1 MNGIQEVSG
10 SIPLISTNHHKRMQK
25 TVETTRF
32 QRFFCLL
39 EKSFLGR
46 FCPLEFYS
54 KIQGLRGQKNEENQN
69 ESGRHDGRNLQGLSH
84 FPENQRRGR
93 KDFADLFFPPARR
106 IKAYGHSEGYCR
118 PEQAGLGKH
127 DSKHEGGRPF
137 LEHHKQLHPDE
148 AGKPPAAGAATPIDE
163 KKGQEAPK
171 TPASTT
177 PKPADGK
184 KEPEAPKAP
193 VDPLAKPTNE
203 KKGQEAP
210 KTPAGTTPKPTDGK
224 KEPEAPKTPVD
235 PFAKPTNEK
244 KEPEAPKT
252 PADTPAKP
260 ADGKKEPEAPKA
272 PADPLAKPTNEK
284 KGQEAPKAP
293 ADTSAKPADE
303 KKGQEA
309 PKAPAD
315 TPAKPADGKKSPV
328 SDPSKPKDEKEQE
341 PRSPNL
347 RFVALS
353 KIKPLPGTYV
363 KDEPRKDYSGL
374 IADIKKNG
382 LQKPVI
388 LRKSEKEDEFQL
400 VDGFHR
406 CKALEQ
412 AGMLEVRADVY
423 EISLAQASEYRKGH
437 RDKPLMPVPGKL
449 VPYPPEEPAKADKA
463 PEAPAVGDEELPEN
477 LKIPLTREGQP
488 ETVTTM
494 KVANIRPFEGH
505 PFAVRDNKDMWDLV
519 DSIKKFGVLEPV
531 MVIPHKD
538 GGYEMVSGHRRMRAC
553 QLAGIEDIPVIV
565 RNLDRDEAIISMVD
579 SNLKREE
586 ISPMEKARAYQ
597 MKTDAMKR
605 KMGRRTK
612 EEIAQDEAL
621 GIKRINA
628 DEELAQQMGESPATI
643 QRYKTLNKLVPE
655 LQDMVDKGKIPVNT
669 GADIAQMKPKEQ
681 KVLAD
686 AIQKEAKV
694 PSGTKAKEL
703 KKESQAGSLT
713 TEKIVQ
719 AVAPTKRE
727 ETPPLKV
734 TMLEEDLRPFFPD
747 KRTTIP
753 DVKQGI
759 LEGLKLR
766 QTVMERQKAKAA
778 AGKTVKKA
786 ETPVR

>member
-1 MNGIQEVSG
+1 MADPKKN
-10 SIPLISTNHHKRMQK
+10 PLIGAFRAP
-25 TVETTRF
+25 VP
-32 QRFFCLL
+32 
-39 EKSFLGR
+39 G
-46 FCPLEFYS
+46 
-54 KIQGLRGQKNEENQN
+54 
-69 ESGRHDGRNLQGLSH
+69 
-84 FPENQRRGR
+84 
-93 KDFADLFFPPARR
+93 APPDTPA
-106 IKAYGHSEGYCR
+106 
-118 PEQAGLGKH
+118 P
-127 DSKHEGGRPF
+127 P
-137 LEHHKQLHPDE
+137 E
-148 AGKPPAAGAATPIDE
+148 AGKPPAAGAAKPIDE

-171 TPASTT
+171 APAGTT

-193 VDPLAKPTNE
+193 
-203 KKGQEAP
+203 
-210 KTPAGTTPKPTDGK
+210 
-224 KEPEAPKTPVD
+224 
-235 PFAKPTNEK
+235 
-244 KEPEAPKT
+244 
-252 PADTPAKP
+252 ADTSAKP

-272 PADPLAKPTNEK
+272 PADPLTKPTNEKKGPEAPKAPADTPAKPTNEK
-284 KGQEAPKAP
+284 KGQEEPKAP
-293 ADTSAKPADE
+293 TDAS
-303 KKGQEA
+303 
-309 PKAPAD
+309 
-315 TPAKPADGKKSPV
+315 AKPADGKKSPV

-341 PRSPNL
+341 PRSPDL

-423 EISLAQASEYRKGH
+423 EMSLAQASEYRKGH

-477 LKIPLTREGQP
+477 LKIPLTKEGQP

-553 QLAGIEDIPVIV
+553 QLAGIENIPVIV

-621 GIKRINA
+621 GIKRMNA

-655 LQDMVDKGKIPVNT
+655 LQDLVDEGKIPVNT

-727 ETPPLKV
+727 EMPPLKV

-786 ETPVR
+786 ETPTR

>member
-1 MNGIQEVSG
+1 MADPKKN
-10 SIPLISTNHHKRMQK
+10 PLIGAFRAP
-25 TVETTRF
+25 VP
-32 QRFFCLL
+32 
-39 EKSFLGR
+39 G
-46 FCPLEFYS
+46 
-54 KIQGLRGQKNEENQN
+54 
-69 ESGRHDGRNLQGLSH
+69 
-84 FPENQRRGR
+84 
-93 KDFADLFFPPARR
+93 APPDTPA
-106 IKAYGHSEGYCR
+106 
-118 PEQAGLGKH
+118 P
-127 DSKHEGGRPF
+127 P
-137 LEHHKQLHPDE
+137 E
-148 AGKPPAAGAATPIDE
+148 AGKPPAAGAAKPIDE

-171 TPASTT
+171 APVSTT

-193 VDPLAKPTNE
+193 ADTAAKPADG
-203 KKGQEAP
+203 KKEPEAP
-210 KTPAGTTPKPTDGK
+210 KAPAGTTPKPTDGK
-224 KEPEAPKTPVD
+224 KGPEAPK
-235 PFAKPTNEK
+235 A
-244 KEPEAPKT
+244 
-252 PADTPAKP
+252 PADTSAKP

-272 PADPLAKPTNEK
+272 PADPLTKPTNEK
-284 KGQEAPKAP
+284 KGPEAPKAP
-293 ADTSAKPADE
+293 ADTSAKPADG

-315 TPAKPADGKKSPV
+315 TPAKPTNEKKGQEEPKAPTDTSAKPADGKKSPV

-477 LKIPLTREGQP
+477 LKIPLTKEGQP

-553 QLAGIEDIPVIV
+553 QLAGIENIPVIV

-621 GIKRINA
+621 GIKRMNA

-655 LQDMVDKGKIPVNT
+655 LQDLVDEGKIPVNT

-727 ETPPLKV
+727 EMPPLKV

-786 ETPVR
+786 ETPTR

>member
-1 MNGIQEVSG
+1 MADPKKN
-10 SIPLISTNHHKRMQK
+10 PLIGAFRAP
-25 TVETTRF
+25 VP
-32 QRFFCLL
+32 
-39 EKSFLGR
+39 G
-46 FCPLEFYS
+46 
-54 KIQGLRGQKNEENQN
+54 
-69 ESGRHDGRNLQGLSH
+69 
-84 FPENQRRGR
+84 
-93 KDFADLFFPPARR
+93 APPGTPA
-106 IKAYGHSEGYCR
+106 
-118 PEQAGLGKH
+118 P
-127 DSKHEGGRPF
+127 P
-137 LEHHKQLHPDE
+137 E
-148 AGKPPAAGAATPIDE
+148 AGKPPAAGAAKPIDE

-171 TPASTT
+171 A
-177 PKPADGK
+177 
-184 KEPEAPKAP
+184 
-193 VDPLAKPTNE
+193 
-203 KKGQEAP
+203 
-210 KTPAGTTPKPTDGK
+210 PAGTTPKPTDGK
-224 KEPEAPKTPVD
+224 KGPEAPK
-235 PFAKPTNEK
+235 A
-244 KEPEAPKT
+244 
-252 PADTPAKP
+252 PADTSAKP

-272 PADPLAKPTNEK
+272 PAD
-284 KGQEAPKAP
+284 
-293 ADTSAKPADE
+293 TSAKPADG

-315 TPAKPADGKKSPV
+315 TPAKPTNEKKGQEEPKAPTDASAKPADGKKSPV

-341 PRSPNL
+341 PRSPDL

-423 EISLAQASEYRKGH
+423 EMSLAQASEYRKGH

-477 LKIPLTREGQP
+477 LKIPLTKEGQP

-553 QLAGIEDIPVIV
+553 QLAGIENIPVIV

-621 GIKRINA
+621 GIKRMNA
-628 DEELAQQMGESPATI
+628 DEELAQQVGESPATI

-655 LQDMVDKGKIPVNT
+655 LQDLVDKGKIPVNT

-686 AIQKEAKV
+686 AIQKEDKV

-713 TEKIVQ
+713 TEKIEQ

-766 QTVMERQKAKAA
+766 QTVMERQKAKTAA
-778 AGKTVKKA
+778 AKKA
-786 ETPVR
+786 DTPVR

>member
-1 MNGIQEVSG
+1 MADPKKN
-10 SIPLISTNHHKRMQK
+10 PLIGAFRAP
-25 TVETTRF
+25 VP
-32 QRFFCLL
+32 
-39 EKSFLGR
+39 G
-46 FCPLEFYS
+46 
-54 KIQGLRGQKNEENQN
+54 
-69 ESGRHDGRNLQGLSH
+69 
-84 FPENQRRGR
+84 
-93 KDFADLFFPPARR
+93 APPDIPA
-106 IKAYGHSEGYCR
+106 
-118 PEQAGLGKH
+118 P
-127 DSKHEGGRPF
+127 P
-137 LEHHKQLHPDE
+137 E
-148 AGKPPAAGAATPIDE
+148 AGKPPAAGAAKPID
-163 KKGQEAPK
+163 
-171 TPASTT
+171 
-177 PKPADGK
+177 
-184 KEPEAPKAP
+184 
-193 VDPLAKPTNE
+193 E

-235 PFAKPTNEK
+235 PFAKP
-244 KEPEAPKT
+244 A
-252 PADTPAKP
+252 
-260 ADGKKEPEAPKA
+260 
-272 PADPLAKPTNEK
+272 NEK

-293 ADTSAKPADE
+293 ADTSAKPADGKKEPEALKAPADPLTKPANE

-309 PKAPAD
+309 PKAPAE
-315 TPAKPADGKKSPV
+315 TPAKPTNEKKGQEEPKAPTDTSAKPAEGKKSPV
-328 SDPSKPKDEKEQE
+328 SDPGKPKDGKKQEASKAPADTSAKPKEQE
-341 PRSPNL
+341 PQSPDL

-363 KDEPRKDYSGL
+363 KDEPRKDYNGL

-382 LQKPVI
+382 LQKPAI

-406 CKALEQ
+406 CRALEQ

-423 EISLAQASEYRKGH
+423 EMSLAQASEYRKGH

-449 VPYPPEEPAKADKA
+449 VPYPPEEPAKADKT
-463 PEAPAVGDEELPEN
+463 PEPPAGKEPEDEELPKD
-477 LKIPLTREGQP
+477 LKIPLTKEGQP

-553 QLAGIEDIPVIV
+553 QLAGIENIPVIV

-621 GIKRINA
+621 GIKRMNA

-655 LQDMVDKGKIPVNT
+655 LQNMVDEGKIPVNT

-686 AIQKEAKV
+686 AIQKESKV

-727 ETPPLKV
+727 EMPPLKV

-778 AGKTVKKA
+778 AGKSVKKA
-786 ETPVR
+786 EAPVR

>member
-1 MNGIQEVSG
+1 MADPKKN
-10 SIPLISTNHHKRMQK
+10 PLIGAFRAP
-25 TVETTRF
+25 VP
-32 QRFFCLL
+32 
-39 EKSFLGR
+39 G
-46 FCPLEFYS
+46 
-54 KIQGLRGQKNEENQN
+54 
-69 ESGRHDGRNLQGLSH
+69 
-84 FPENQRRGR
+84 
-93 KDFADLFFPPARR
+93 APPDTPA
-106 IKAYGHSEGYCR
+106 
-118 PEQAGLGKH
+118 P
-127 DSKHEGGRPF
+127 P
-137 LEHHKQLHPDE
+137 E
-148 AGKPPAAGAATPIDE
+148 AGKPPAAGAAKPIDE

-171 TPASTT
+171 APAGTT

-193 VDPLAKPTNE
+193 
-203 KKGQEAP
+203 
-210 KTPAGTTPKPTDGK
+210 
-224 KEPEAPKTPVD
+224 
-235 PFAKPTNEK
+235 
-244 KEPEAPKT
+244 
-252 PADTPAKP
+252 ADTSAKP

-272 PADPLAKPTNEK
+272 PADPLTKPTNEK
-284 KGQEAPKAP
+284 KGPEAPKAP
-293 ADTSAKPADE
+293 ADTSAKPADG

-315 TPAKPADGKKSPV
+315 TPAKPTNEKKGQEEPKAPTDTSAKPADGKKSPV

-341 PRSPNL
+341 PRSPDL

-423 EISLAQASEYRKGH
+423 EMSLAQASEYRKGH

-477 LKIPLTREGQP
+477 LKIPLTKEGQP

-553 QLAGIEDIPVIV
+553 QLAGIENIPVIV

-621 GIKRINA
+621 GIKRMNA

-655 LQDMVDKGKIPVNT
+655 LQDLVDEGKIPVNT

-727 ETPPLKV
+727 EMPPLKV

-786 ETPVR
+786 ETPTR

>member
-1 MNGIQEVSG
+1 MADPKKN
-10 SIPLISTNHHKRMQK
+10 PLIGAFRAP
-25 TVETTRF
+25 VP
-32 QRFFCLL
+32 
-39 EKSFLGR
+39 G
-46 FCPLEFYS
+46 
-54 KIQGLRGQKNEENQN
+54 
-69 ESGRHDGRNLQGLSH
+69 
-84 FPENQRRGR
+84 
-93 KDFADLFFPPARR
+93 APPDTPA
-106 IKAYGHSEGYCR
+106 
-118 PEQAGLGKH
+118 P
-127 DSKHEGGRPF
+127 P
-137 LEHHKQLHPDE
+137 E
-148 AGKPPAAGAATPIDE
+148 AGKPPAAGAAKPIDE

-171 TPASTT
+171 APAGTT

-193 VDPLAKPTNE
+193 ADTSAKPADG
-203 KKGQEAP
+203 KKEPEAP
-210 KTPAGTTPKPTDGK
+210 KAPAGTTPKPTDGK
-224 KEPEAPKTPVD
+224 KGPEAPK
-235 PFAKPTNEK
+235 AS
-244 KEPEAPKT
+244 
-252 PADTPAKP
+252 ADTSAKP

-272 PADPLAKPTNEK
+272 PADPLTKPTNEK
-284 KGQEAPKAP
+284 KGQEEPKAP
-293 ADTSAKPADE
+293 TDTS
-303 KKGQEA
+303 
-309 PKAPAD
+309 
-315 TPAKPADGKKSPV
+315 AKPADGKKSPV

-341 PRSPNL
+341 PRSPDL

-423 EISLAQASEYRKGH
+423 EMSLAQASEYRKGH

-477 LKIPLTREGQP
+477 LKIPLTKEGQP

-553 QLAGIEDIPVIV
+553 QLAGIENIPVIV

-621 GIKRINA
+621 GIKRMNA

-655 LQDMVDKGKIPVNT
+655 LQDLVDEGKIPVNT

-727 ETPPLKV
+727 EMPPLKV

-786 ETPVR
+786 ETPTR

>member
-1 MNGIQEVSG
+1 MADPKKN
-10 SIPLISTNHHKRMQK
+10 PLIGAFRAP
-25 TVETTRF
+25 VP
-32 QRFFCLL
+32 
-39 EKSFLGR
+39 G
-46 FCPLEFYS
+46 
-54 KIQGLRGQKNEENQN
+54 
-69 ESGRHDGRNLQGLSH
+69 
-84 FPENQRRGR
+84 
-93 KDFADLFFPPARR
+93 APPDTPA
-106 IKAYGHSEGYCR
+106 
-118 PEQAGLGKH
+118 P
-127 DSKHEGGRPF
+127 P
-137 LEHHKQLHPDE
+137 E
-148 AGKPPAAGAATPIDE
+148 AGKPPAAGAAKPIDE

-171 TPASTT
+171 APAGTT

-193 VDPLAKPTNE
+193 ADTSAKPADG
-203 KKGQEAP
+203 KKEPEAP

-224 KEPEAPKTPVD
+224 KEPEAPKAPAD
-235 PFAKPTNEK
+235 PLTKPTNEK
-244 KEPEAPKT
+244 K
-252 PADTPAKP
+252 
-260 ADGKKEPEAPKA
+260 GPEAPKA
-272 PADPLAKPTNEK
+272 PADTPAKPTNEK
-284 KGQEAPKAP
+284 KGQEEPKAP
-293 ADTSAKPADE
+293 TDAS
-303 KKGQEA
+303 
-309 PKAPAD
+309 
-315 TPAKPADGKKSPV
+315 AKPADGKKSPV

-341 PRSPNL
+341 PRSPDL

-477 LKIPLTREGQP
+477 LKIPLTKEGQP

-553 QLAGIEDIPVIV
+553 QLAGIENIPVIV

-612 EEIAQDEAL
+612 EEIAQDEAM
-621 GIKRINA
+621 GIKRMSA
-628 DEELAQQMGESPATI
+628 DEELAQQVGESPATI

-655 LQDMVDKGKIPVNT
+655 LQDLVDKGKIPVNT

-686 AIQKEAKV
+686 AIQKEDKV

-713 TEKIVQ
+713 TEKIEQ

-778 AGKTVKKA
+778 AGKNVKKA

>member
-1 MNGIQEVSG
+1 MADPKKN
-10 SIPLISTNHHKRMQK
+10 PLIGAFRTPVPG
-25 TVETTRF
+25 T
-32 QRFFCLL
+32 
-39 EKSFLGR
+39 
-46 FCPLEFYS
+46 PP
-54 KIQGLRGQKNEENQN
+54 
-69 ESGRHDGRNLQGLSH
+69 SH
-84 FPENQRRGR
+84 P
-93 KDFADLFFPPARR
+93 APPADQPPEPP
-106 IKAYGHSEGYCR
+106 KVPADTPTKSAEG
-118 PEQAGLGKH
+118 
-127 DSKHEGGRPF
+127 
-137 LEHHKQLHPDE
+137 
-148 AGKPPAAGAATPIDE
+148 
-163 KKGQEAPK
+163 KKESEAPK
-171 TPASTT
+171 VPADAPAKPVDGKKVPEPSKVPADTPIKPAEGKKEPEAPKVPADAPAKSVDGKKVPERPKAPVDTPAKSVDGKKVPEPSKVPADTT
-177 PKPADGK
+177 PKSADGK
-184 KEPEAPKAP
+184 KEPEAPKP
-193 VDPLAKPTNE
+193 PL
-203 KKGQEAP
+203 
-210 KTPAGTTPKPTDGK
+210 
-224 KEPEAPKTPVD
+224 
-235 PFAKPTNEK
+235 
-244 KEPEAPKT
+244 
-252 PADTPAKP
+252 DTPAKP
-260 ADGKKEPEAPKA
+260 A
-272 PADPLAKPTNEK
+272 NEK

-293 ADTSAKPADE
+293 ADPPAKPTSE
-303 KKGQEA
+303 KKGQEK

-315 TPAKPADGKKSPV
+315 TSAKPADGKKSPV
-328 SDPSKPKDEKEQE
+328 SDPSKPKDKKEQE
-341 PRSPNL
+341 ASKVTADTPANPKEQESRSPDL

-382 LQKPVI
+382 LQKPII
-388 LRKSEKEDEFQL
+388 LRKSEKEGEFQL

-423 EISLAQASEYRKGH
+423 EMTLAQANEYRRGH

-463 PEAPAVGDEELPEN
+463 PEPPAGKELEDEELPKD
-477 LKIPLTREGQP
+477 LKIPLTKEGQP

-612 EEIAQDEAL
+612 EEIAQDEAM
-621 GIKRINA
+621 GIKRMNA
-628 DEELAQQMGESPATI
+628 DEELAQQVGESPATI

-655 LQDMVDKGKIPVNT
+655 LQDMVDEGKIPVNT
-669 GADIAQMKPKEQ
+669 GADIAQMKPAEQ

-703 KKESQAGSLT
+703 KAESKAGKLT
-713 TEKIVQ
+713 TEKIEQ

-727 ETPPLKV
+727 DMPPLKV

-766 QTVMERQKAKAA
+766 QIALERQKAKAA
-778 AGKTVKKA
+778 TAKKA
-786 ETPVR
+786 DTPVR

>member
-1 MNGIQEVSG
+1 MADPKKN
-10 SIPLISTNHHKRMQK
+10 PLIGAFRTPVPG
-25 TVETTRF
+25 T
-32 QRFFCLL
+32 
-39 EKSFLGR
+39 
-46 FCPLEFYS
+46 PP
-54 KIQGLRGQKNEENQN
+54 
-69 ESGRHDGRNLQGLSH
+69 SH
-84 FPENQRRGR
+84 P
-93 KDFADLFFPPARR
+93 APPADQP
-106 IKAYGHSEGYCR
+106 
-118 PEQAGLGKH
+118 PE
-127 DSKHEGGRPF
+127 
-137 LEHHKQLHPDE
+137 
-148 AGKPPAAGAATPIDE
+148 PP
-163 KKGQEAPK
+163 KV
-171 TPASTT
+171 
-177 PKPADGK
+177 PADTPTKSAEGK
-184 KEPEAPKAP
+184 KEPEAPKVPADAP
-193 VDPLAKPTNE
+193 AKPV
-203 KKGQEAP
+203 
-210 KTPAGTTPKPTDGK
+210 DGK
-224 KEPEAPKTPVD
+224 KVPEPSKV
-235 PFAKPTNEK
+235 
-244 KEPEAPKT
+244 
-252 PADTPAKP
+252 PADTPIKP
-260 ADGKKEPEAPKA
+260 AEGKKEPEAPKA
-272 PADPLAKPTNEK
+272 PADAPAKSVNGKKVPEPSKVPANTPTRPAEGK
-284 KGQEAPKAP
+284 KEPEAPKAPADAPAKSVDGKKVPEPSKVPADTPTKPAEGKKEPKPPKAP
-293 ADTSAKPADE
+293 ADTSAKAAAEE
-303 KKGQEA
+303 K
-309 PKAPAD
+309 
-315 TPAKPADGKKSPV
+315 DGP
-328 SDPSKPKDEKEQE
+328 DKEPE
-341 PRSPNL
+341 L
-347 RFVALS
+347 RFVPLF

-382 LQKPVI
+382 LKNPVI
-388 LRKSEKEDEFQL
+388 LRQSEKEGEFQL

-423 EISLAQASEYRKGH
+423 EMTLAQANEYRKGH
-437 RDKPLMPVPGKL
+437 REKPLMPVPGKL

-463 PEAPAVGDEELPEN
+463 PEPPAGKELEDEELPKD
-477 LKIPLTREGQP
+477 LKIPLTKEGQP

-612 EEIAQDEAL
+612 EEIAQDEAM
-621 GIKRINA
+621 GIKRMNA
-628 DEELAQQMGESPATI
+628 DEELAQQVGESPATI

-655 LQDMVDKGKIPVNT
+655 LQDMVDEGKIPVNT
-669 GADIAQMKPKEQ
+669 GADIAQMKPAEQ

-703 KKESQAGSLT
+703 KAESKAGKLT
-713 TEKIVQ
+713 TEKIEQ

-727 ETPPLKV
+727 EMPPLKV

-766 QTVMERQKAKAA
+766 QIALERQKAKAA
-778 AGKTVKKA
+778 TAKKA
-786 ETPVR
+786 DTPTR

>member
-1 MNGIQEVSG
+1 MADPKKN
-10 SIPLISTNHHKRMQK
+10 PLIGAFRAP
-25 TVETTRF
+25 VP
-32 QRFFCLL
+32 
-39 EKSFLGR
+39 G
-46 FCPLEFYS
+46 
-54 KIQGLRGQKNEENQN
+54 
-69 ESGRHDGRNLQGLSH
+69 
-84 FPENQRRGR
+84 
-93 KDFADLFFPPARR
+93 APPDTPA
-106 IKAYGHSEGYCR
+106 
-118 PEQAGLGKH
+118 P
-127 DSKHEGGRPF
+127 P
-137 LEHHKQLHPDE
+137 E
-148 AGKPPAAGAATPIDE
+148 AGKPPAAGAAKPIDE

-171 TPASTT
+171 APAGTT

-193 VDPLAKPTNE
+193 
-203 KKGQEAP
+203 
-210 KTPAGTTPKPTDGK
+210 
-224 KEPEAPKTPVD
+224 
-235 PFAKPTNEK
+235 
-244 KEPEAPKT
+244 
-252 PADTPAKP
+252 ADTSAKP

-272 PADPLAKPTNEK
+272 PAGTTPKPTDGK
-284 KGQEAPKAP
+284 KGPEAPKAP
-293 ADTSAKPADE
+293 ADTSAKPADG

-341 PRSPNL
+341 PRSPDL

-423 EISLAQASEYRKGH
+423 EMSLAQASEYRKGH

-477 LKIPLTREGQP
+477 LKIPLTKEGQP

-553 QLAGIEDIPVIV
+553 QLAGIENIPVIV

-621 GIKRINA
+621 GIKRMNA
-628 DEELAQQMGESPATI
+628 DEELAQQVGESPATI

-655 LQDMVDKGKIPVNT
+655 LQDLVDKGKIPVNT

-686 AIQKEAKV
+686 AIQKEDKV

-713 TEKIVQ
+713 TEKIEQ

-778 AGKTVKKA
+778 AGKNVKKA

>member
-1 MNGIQEVSG
+1 MADPKKN
-10 SIPLISTNHHKRMQK
+10 PLIGAFRAP
-25 TVETTRF
+25 VP
-32 QRFFCLL
+32 
-39 EKSFLGR
+39 G
-46 FCPLEFYS
+46 
-54 KIQGLRGQKNEENQN
+54 
-69 ESGRHDGRNLQGLSH
+69 
-84 FPENQRRGR
+84 
-93 KDFADLFFPPARR
+93 APPDTPA
-106 IKAYGHSEGYCR
+106 
-118 PEQAGLGKH
+118 P
-127 DSKHEGGRPF
+127 P
-137 LEHHKQLHPDE
+137 E
-148 AGKPPAAGAATPIDE
+148 AGKPPAAGAAKPIDE

-171 TPASTT
+171 A
-177 PKPADGK
+177 
-184 KEPEAPKAP
+184 
-193 VDPLAKPTNE
+193 
-203 KKGQEAP
+203 
-210 KTPAGTTPKPTDGK
+210 PAGTTPKPTDGK
-224 KEPEAPKTPVD
+224 KGPEAPK
-235 PFAKPTNEK
+235 AS
-244 KEPEAPKT
+244 
-252 PADTPAKP
+252 ADTSAKP

-272 PADPLAKPTNEK
+272 PADPLTKPTNEK
-284 KGQEAPKAP
+284 KGQEEPKAP
-293 ADTSAKPADE
+293 TDTS
-303 KKGQEA
+303 
-309 PKAPAD
+309 
-315 TPAKPADGKKSPV
+315 AKPADGKKSPV

-341 PRSPNL
+341 PRSPDL

-423 EISLAQASEYRKGH
+423 EMSLAQASEYRKGH

-477 LKIPLTREGQP
+477 LKIPLTKEGQP

-553 QLAGIEDIPVIV
+553 QLAGIENIPVIV

-621 GIKRINA
+621 GIKRMNA
-628 DEELAQQMGESPATI
+628 DEELAQQVGESPATI

-655 LQDMVDKGKIPVNT
+655 LQDLVDEGKIPVNT

-727 ETPPLKV
+727 EMPPLKV

-786 ETPVR
+786 ETPTR

>member
-1 MNGIQEVSG
+1 MADPKKN
-10 SIPLISTNHHKRMQK
+10 PLIGAFRAP
-25 TVETTRF
+25 VP
-32 QRFFCLL
+32 
-39 EKSFLGR
+39 G
-46 FCPLEFYS
+46 
-54 KIQGLRGQKNEENQN
+54 
-69 ESGRHDGRNLQGLSH
+69 
-84 FPENQRRGR
+84 
-93 KDFADLFFPPARR
+93 APPGTPA
-106 IKAYGHSEGYCR
+106 
-118 PEQAGLGKH
+118 P
-127 DSKHEGGRPF
+127 P
-137 LEHHKQLHPDE
+137 E
-148 AGKPPAAGAATPIDE
+148 AGKPPAAGAAKPIDE

-171 TPASTT
+171 A
-177 PKPADGK
+177 
-184 KEPEAPKAP
+184 
-193 VDPLAKPTNE
+193 
-203 KKGQEAP
+203 
-210 KTPAGTTPKPTDGK
+210 PAGTTPKPTDGK
-224 KEPEAPKTPVD
+224 KGPEAPK
-235 PFAKPTNEK
+235 A
-244 KEPEAPKT
+244 
-252 PADTPAKP
+252 PADTSAKP

-272 PADPLAKPTNEK
+272 PADPLTKPTNEKKGPEAPKAPADTPAKPTNEK
-284 KGQEAPKAP
+284 KGQEEPKAP
-293 ADTSAKPADE
+293 TDAS
-303 KKGQEA
+303 
-309 PKAPAD
+309 
-315 TPAKPADGKKSPV
+315 AKPADGKKSPV

-341 PRSPNL
+341 PRSPDL

-423 EISLAQASEYRKGH
+423 EMSLAQASEYRKGH

-477 LKIPLTREGQP
+477 LKIPLTKEGQP

-553 QLAGIEDIPVIV
+553 QLAGIENIPVIV

-621 GIKRINA
+621 GIKRMNA
-628 DEELAQQMGESPATI
+628 DEELAQQVGESPATI

-655 LQDMVDKGKIPVNT
+655 LQDLVDKGKIPVNT

-713 TEKIVQ
+713 TEKIEQ

-766 QTVMERQKAKAA
+766 QTVMERQKAKTAA
-778 AGKTVKKA
+778 AKKA
-786 ETPVR
+786 DTPVR

>member
-1 MNGIQEVSG
+1 MADPKKN
-10 SIPLISTNHHKRMQK
+10 PLIGAFRAP
-25 TVETTRF
+25 VP
-32 QRFFCLL
+32 
-39 EKSFLGR
+39 G
-46 FCPLEFYS
+46 
-54 KIQGLRGQKNEENQN
+54 
-69 ESGRHDGRNLQGLSH
+69 
-84 FPENQRRGR
+84 
-93 KDFADLFFPPARR
+93 APPDT
-106 IKAYGHSEGYCR
+106 
-118 PEQAGLGKH
+118 PT
-127 DSKHEGGRPF
+127 P
-137 LEHHKQLHPDE
+137 PE
-148 AGKPPAAGAATPIDE
+148 AGKPPAAGAAKPIDE
-163 KKGQEAPK
+163 KKGPEVPKAPAD
-171 TPASTT
+171 TST
-177 PKPADGK
+177 KPADGK
-184 KEPEAPKAP
+184 KEPEAPK
-193 VDPLAKPTNE
+193 
-203 KKGQEAP
+203 
-210 KTPAGTTPKPTDGK
+210 
-224 KEPEAPKTPVD
+224 
-235 PFAKPTNEK
+235 
-244 KEPEAPKT
+244 T
-252 PADTPAKP
+252 PADTSAKP

-272 PADPLAKPTNEK
+272 PADTSAKPTN
-284 KGQEAPKAP
+284 
-293 ADTSAKPADE
+293 E

-315 TPAKPADGKKSPV
+315 TPAKPADGKKGQEAPKAPAEEKESAGQPDTAKSQSDGINIVSQVPVEEITANSLFVVDEKDPIFKKLMEDIRKNGLKEPININRTSDGKYEVIDGNRRLAAAKKLGIKTINATVMNLPDNLKAKGQLHSNLDTFVDIDAHKKIGGGGSPRPSGPSEPADEKKSPV
-328 SDPSKPKDEKEQE
+328 SDPGKPKDEKEQE
-341 PRSPNL
+341 ASKAPADTSAKPKEQEPQSPNL
-347 RFVALS
+347 RVVTLS

-374 IADIKKNG
+374 IADIKKHG

-423 EISLAQASEYRKGH
+423 EMTLAQAAEYRKGH

-463 PEAPAVGDEELPEN
+463 PEAPAVGDEELPKD
-477 LKIPLTREGQP
+477 LKIPLTKEGQP

-553 QLAGIEDIPVIV
+553 QLAGIENIPVIV

-621 GIKRINA
+621 GIKRMNA

-655 LQDMVDKGKIPVNT
+655 LQDMVDVGKIPVNT

-686 AIQKEAKV
+686 AIAKEGGTV

-703 KKESQAGSLT
+703 KKESQAGKLT
-713 TEKIVQ
+713 TEKIEQ

>member
-1 MNGIQEVSG
+1 MADPKKN
-10 SIPLISTNHHKRMQK
+10 PLIGAFRAP
-25 TVETTRF
+25 VP
-32 QRFFCLL
+32 
-39 EKSFLGR
+39 G
-46 FCPLEFYS
+46 
-54 KIQGLRGQKNEENQN
+54 
-69 ESGRHDGRNLQGLSH
+69 
-84 FPENQRRGR
+84 
-93 KDFADLFFPPARR
+93 APPDIPA
-106 IKAYGHSEGYCR
+106 
-118 PEQAGLGKH
+118 P
-127 DSKHEGGRPF
+127 P
-137 LEHHKQLHPDE
+137 E
-148 AGKPPAAGAATPIDE
+148 AGKPPAAGAAKPID
-163 KKGQEAPK
+163 
-171 TPASTT
+171 
-177 PKPADGK
+177 
-184 KEPEAPKAP
+184 
-193 VDPLAKPTNE
+193 E

-235 PFAKPTNEK
+235 PFAKP
-244 KEPEAPKT
+244 A
-252 PADTPAKP
+252 
-260 ADGKKEPEAPKA
+260 
-272 PADPLAKPTNEK
+272 NEK

-293 ADTSAKPADE
+293 ADTSAKPADGKKEPEALKAPADPLTKPANE

-309 PKAPAD
+309 PKAPAE
-315 TPAKPADGKKSPV
+315 TPAKPTNEKKGQEEPKAPTDTSAKPAEGKKSPV
-328 SDPSKPKDEKEQE
+328 SDPGKPKDGKKQEASKAPADTSAKPKEQE
-341 PRSPNL
+341 PQSPDL

-363 KDEPRKDYSGL
+363 KDEPRKDYNGL

-382 LQKPVI
+382 LQKPAI

-423 EISLAQASEYRKGH
+423 EMSLAQASEYRKGH

-449 VPYPPEEPAKADKA
+449 VPYPPEEPAKADKT
-463 PEAPAVGDEELPEN
+463 PEPPAGKEPEDEELPKD
-477 LKIPLTREGQP
+477 LKIPLTKEGQP

-553 QLAGIEDIPVIV
+553 QLAGIENIPVIV

-621 GIKRINA
+621 GIKRMNA

-655 LQDMVDKGKIPVNT
+655 LQNMVDEGKIPVNT

-686 AIQKEAKV
+686 AIQKESKV

-727 ETPPLKV
+727 EMPPLKV

-778 AGKTVKKA
+778 AGKSVKKA
-786 ETPVR
+786 EAPVR

>member
-1 MNGIQEVSG
+1 MADPKKN
-10 SIPLISTNHHKRMQK
+10 PLIGAFRAPVPGAPPDTPAPPG
-25 TVETTRF
+25 T
-32 QRFFCLL
+32 
-39 EKSFLGR
+39 EKPS
-46 FCPLEFYS
+46 
-54 KIQGLRGQKNEENQN
+54 
-69 ESGRHDGRNLQGLSH
+69 
-84 FPENQRRGR
+84 
-93 KDFADLFFPPARR
+93 
-106 IKAYGHSEGYCR
+106 
-118 PEQAGLGKH
+118 
-127 DSKHEGGRPF
+127 
-137 LEHHKQLHPDE
+137 
-148 AGKPPAAGAATPIDE
+148 AAGATKPIDE
-163 KKGQEAPK
+163 KKGPEVPKVPADTPAKSTDGKKGQEAPK
-171 TPASTT
+171 A
-177 PKPADGK
+177 
-184 KEPEAPKAP
+184 
-193 VDPLAKPTNE
+193 
-203 KKGQEAP
+203 
-210 KTPAGTTPKPTDGK
+210 PAGTTPKPTDGK
-224 KEPEAPKTPVD
+224 K
-235 PFAKPTNEK
+235 
-244 KEPEAPKT
+244 
-252 PADTPAKP
+252 
-260 ADGKKEPEAPKA
+260 GPEAPKA
-272 PADPLAKPTNEK
+272 PADTPAKPTNEK
-284 KGQEAPKAP
+284 KGQEEPKAP
-293 ADTSAKPADE
+293 TDAS
-303 KKGQEA
+303 
-309 PKAPAD
+309 
-315 TPAKPADGKKSPV
+315 AKPADGKKSPV

-341 PRSPNL
+341 PRSPDL

-423 EISLAQASEYRKGH
+423 EMSLAQASEYRKGH

-477 LKIPLTREGQP
+477 LKIPLTKEGQP

-553 QLAGIEDIPVIV
+553 QLAGIENIPVIV

-621 GIKRINA
+621 GIKRMNA
-628 DEELAQQMGESPATI
+628 DEELAQQVGESPATI

-655 LQDMVDKGKIPVNT
+655 LQDLVDKGKIPVNT

-686 AIQKEAKV
+686 AIQKEDKV

-713 TEKIVQ
+713 TEKIEQ

-778 AGKTVKKA
+778 AGKNVKKVEA
-786 ETPVR
+786 PVR

>member
-1 MNGIQEVSG
+1 MADPKKN
-10 SIPLISTNHHKRMQK
+10 PLIGAFRAP
-25 TVETTRF
+25 VP
-32 QRFFCLL
+32 
-39 EKSFLGR
+39 G
-46 FCPLEFYS
+46 
-54 KIQGLRGQKNEENQN
+54 
-69 ESGRHDGRNLQGLSH
+69 
-84 FPENQRRGR
+84 
-93 KDFADLFFPPARR
+93 APPDTPA
-106 IKAYGHSEGYCR
+106 
-118 PEQAGLGKH
+118 P
-127 DSKHEGGRPF
+127 P
-137 LEHHKQLHPDE
+137 E
-148 AGKPPAAGAATPIDE
+148 AGKPPAAGAAKPIDE

-171 TPASTT
+171 APAGTT

-193 VDPLAKPTNE
+193 
-203 KKGQEAP
+203 
-210 KTPAGTTPKPTDGK
+210 
-224 KEPEAPKTPVD
+224 
-235 PFAKPTNEK
+235 
-244 KEPEAPKT
+244 
-252 PADTPAKP
+252 ADTSAKP

-272 PADPLAKPTNEK
+272 PADPLTKPTNEKKGPEAPKAPADTPAKPTNEK
-284 KGQEAPKAP
+284 KGQEEPKAP
-293 ADTSAKPADE
+293 TDAS
-303 KKGQEA
+303 
-309 PKAPAD
+309 
-315 TPAKPADGKKSPV
+315 AKPADGKKSPV

-341 PRSPNL
+341 PRSPDL

-423 EISLAQASEYRKGH
+423 EMSLAQASEYRKGH

-477 LKIPLTREGQP
+477 LKIPLTKEGQP

-553 QLAGIEDIPVIV
+553 QLAGIENIPVIV

-621 GIKRINA
+621 GIKRMNA
-628 DEELAQQMGESPATI
+628 DEELAQQVGESPATI

-655 LQDMVDKGKIPVNT
+655 LQDLVDKGKIPVNT

-686 AIQKEAKV
+686 AIQKEDKV

-713 TEKIVQ
+713 TEKIEQ

-786 ETPVR
+786 ETPTR

>member
-1 MNGIQEVSG
+1 MADPKKN
-10 SIPLISTNHHKRMQK
+10 PLIGAFRAP
-25 TVETTRF
+25 VP
-32 QRFFCLL
+32 
-39 EKSFLGR
+39 G
-46 FCPLEFYS
+46 
-54 KIQGLRGQKNEENQN
+54 
-69 ESGRHDGRNLQGLSH
+69 
-84 FPENQRRGR
+84 
-93 KDFADLFFPPARR
+93 APPGTPA
-106 IKAYGHSEGYCR
+106 
-118 PEQAGLGKH
+118 P
-127 DSKHEGGRPF
+127 P
-137 LEHHKQLHPDE
+137 E
-148 AGKPPAAGAATPIDE
+148 AGKPPAAGAAKPIDE

-171 TPASTT
+171 A
-177 PKPADGK
+177 
-184 KEPEAPKAP
+184 
-193 VDPLAKPTNE
+193 
-203 KKGQEAP
+203 
-210 KTPAGTTPKPTDGK
+210 PAGTTPKPTDGK
-224 KEPEAPKTPVD
+224 KGPEAPK
-235 PFAKPTNEK
+235 AS
-244 KEPEAPKT
+244 
-252 PADTPAKP
+252 ADTSAKP

-272 PADPLAKPTNEK
+272 PADPLTKPPNEKKGPEAPKAPADTPAKPTNEK
-284 KGQEAPKAP
+284 KGQEEPKAP
-293 ADTSAKPADE
+293 TDAS
-303 KKGQEA
+303 
-309 PKAPAD
+309 
-315 TPAKPADGKKSPV
+315 AKPADGKKSPV

-341 PRSPNL
+341 PRSPDL

-423 EISLAQASEYRKGH
+423 EMSLAQASEYRKGH

-477 LKIPLTREGQP
+477 LKIPLTKEGQP

-553 QLAGIEDIPVIV
+553 QLAGIENIPVIV

-621 GIKRINA
+621 GIKRMNA
-628 DEELAQQMGESPATI
+628 DEELAQQVGESPATI

-655 LQDMVDKGKIPVNT
+655 LQDLVDKGKIPVNT

-686 AIQKEAKV
+686 AIQKEDKV

-713 TEKIVQ
+713 TEKIEQ

-786 ETPVR
+786 ETPTR

>member
-1 MNGIQEVSG
+1 MADPKKN
-10 SIPLISTNHHKRMQK
+10 PLIGAFRAP
-25 TVETTRF
+25 VP
-32 QRFFCLL
+32 
-39 EKSFLGR
+39 G
-46 FCPLEFYS
+46 
-54 KIQGLRGQKNEENQN
+54 
-69 ESGRHDGRNLQGLSH
+69 
-84 FPENQRRGR
+84 
-93 KDFADLFFPPARR
+93 APPDTPA
-106 IKAYGHSEGYCR
+106 
-118 PEQAGLGKH
+118 P
-127 DSKHEGGRPF
+127 P
-137 LEHHKQLHPDE
+137 E
-148 AGKPPAAGAATPIDE
+148 AGKPPAAGAAKPIDE

-171 TPASTT
+171 APAGTT

-193 VDPLAKPTNE
+193 
-203 KKGQEAP
+203 
-210 KTPAGTTPKPTDGK
+210 
-224 KEPEAPKTPVD
+224 
-235 PFAKPTNEK
+235 
-244 KEPEAPKT
+244 
-252 PADTPAKP
+252 ADTSAKP

-272 PADPLAKPTNEK
+272 PADPPTKPTNEK
-284 KGQEAPKAP
+284 KGPEAPKAP
-293 ADTSAKPADE
+293 ADTSAKPADGKKE
-303 KKGQEA
+303 PEAPKAPADPPTKPTNEKKGPEAPKAPADTSAKPADGKKGQEA

-315 TPAKPADGKKSPV
+315 TPAKPTNEKKGQEEPKAPTDTSAKPADGKKSPV

-341 PRSPNL
+341 PRSPDL

-423 EISLAQASEYRKGH
+423 EMSLAQASEYRKGH

-477 LKIPLTREGQP
+477 LKIPLTKEGQP

-553 QLAGIEDIPVIV
+553 QLAGIENIPVIV

-621 GIKRINA
+621 GIKRMNA

-655 LQDMVDKGKIPVNT
+655 LQDLVDEGKIPVNT

-727 ETPPLKV
+727 EMPPLKV

-786 ETPVR
+786 ETPTR

>member
-1 MNGIQEVSG
+1 MADPKKN
-10 SIPLISTNHHKRMQK
+10 PLIGAFRTPVPG
-25 TVETTRF
+25 T
-32 QRFFCLL
+32 
-39 EKSFLGR
+39 
-46 FCPLEFYS
+46 PP
-54 KIQGLRGQKNEENQN
+54 
-69 ESGRHDGRNLQGLSH
+69 SH
-84 FPENQRRGR
+84 P
-93 KDFADLFFPPARR
+93 APPADQP
-106 IKAYGHSEGYCR
+106 
-118 PEQAGLGKH
+118 PE
-127 DSKHEGGRPF
+127 
-137 LEHHKQLHPDE
+137 
-148 AGKPPAAGAATPIDE
+148 TPKVPVD
-163 KKGQEAPK
+163 
-171 TPASTT
+171 TPT
-177 PKPADGK
+177 KPADGK
-184 KEPEAPKAP
+184 KEPEASKAPADAPAKSVDGKKVPERPKAP
-193 VDPLAKPTNE
+193 VD
-203 KKGQEAP
+203 
-210 KTPAGTTPKPTDGK
+210 TPAKSVDRKKVPEPSKVPADTTPKSVDGK
-224 KEPEAPKTPVD
+224 KEPEAPKPPV
-235 PFAKPTNEK
+235 
-244 KEPEAPKT
+244 
-252 PADTPAKP
+252 DTPAKP
-260 ADGKKEPEAPKA
+260 A
-272 PADPLAKPTNEK
+272 NEK

-293 ADTSAKPADE
+293 VDPLTKPASE
-303 KKGQEA
+303 KKGQEK
-309 PKAPAD
+309 PKAPVD
-315 TPAKPADGKKSPV
+315 TSAKPADGKKSPV

-341 PRSPNL
+341 ASKVTADTPANPKEQESRSPDL

-382 LQKPVI
+382 LQKPII
-388 LRKSEKEDEFQL
+388 LRQSEKEGEFQL

-412 AGMLEVRADVY
+412 AGMLEVQADVY
-423 EISLAQASEYRKGH
+423 EMTLAQANEYRRGH

-463 PEAPAVGDEELPEN
+463 PEPPAGKELEDEELPKD
-477 LKIPLTREGQP
+477 LKIPLTKEGQP

-553 QLAGIEDIPVIV
+553 QLAGIEDIPAIV

-612 EEIAQDEAL
+612 EEIAQDEAM
-621 GIKRINA
+621 GIKRMNA
-628 DEELAQQMGESPATI
+628 DEELAQQVGESPATI

-655 LQDMVDKGKIPVNT
+655 LQDMVDEGKIPVNT
-669 GADIAQMKPKEQ
+669 GADIAQMKPAEQ

-703 KKESQAGSLT
+703 KAESKAGKLT
-713 TEKIVQ
+713 TEKIEQ

-727 ETPPLKV
+727 EMPPLKV

-766 QTVMERQKAKAA
+766 QIALERQKAKAA
-778 AGKTVKKA
+778 TAKKA
-786 ETPVR
+786 DTPVR

>member
-1 MNGIQEVSG
+1 MADPKKN
-10 SIPLISTNHHKRMQK
+10 PLIGAFRAP
-25 TVETTRF
+25 VP
-32 QRFFCLL
+32 
-39 EKSFLGR
+39 G
-46 FCPLEFYS
+46 
-54 KIQGLRGQKNEENQN
+54 
-69 ESGRHDGRNLQGLSH
+69 
-84 FPENQRRGR
+84 
-93 KDFADLFFPPARR
+93 APPDIPA
-106 IKAYGHSEGYCR
+106 
-118 PEQAGLGKH
+118 P
-127 DSKHEGGRPF
+127 P
-137 LEHHKQLHPDE
+137 E
-148 AGKPPAAGAATPIDE
+148 AGKTPAAGAAKPLDE
-163 KKGQEAPK
+163 KKGQE
-171 TPASTT
+171 
-177 PKPADGK
+177 D
-184 KEPEAPKAP
+184 
-193 VDPLAKPTNE
+193 
-203 KKGQEAP
+203 P

-235 PFAKPTNEK
+235 PFAKPANEK
-244 KEPEAPKT
+244 KGQEAPKAL
-252 PADTPAKP
+252 ADTSAKP
-260 ADGKKEPEAPKA
+260 ADGKKEPEALKA
-272 PADPLAKPTNEK
+272 PADPLTKPANEK

-293 ADTSAKPADE
+293 AETPAKPTNEKKGQEEPKAPTDTSAKPAE
-303 KKGQEA
+303 
-309 PKAPAD
+309 
-315 TPAKPADGKKSPV
+315 GKKSPV
-328 SDPSKPKDEKEQE
+328 SDPGKPKDGKKQEASKAPADTSAKPKEQE
-341 PRSPNL
+341 PQSPDL

-363 KDEPRKDYSGL
+363 KDEPRKDYNGL

-423 EISLAQASEYRKGH
+423 EMSLAQASEYRKGH

-449 VPYPPEEPAKADKA
+449 VPYPPEEPAKADKT
-463 PEAPAVGDEELPEN
+463 PEPPAGKEPEDEELPKD
-477 LKIPLTREGQP
+477 LKIPLTKEGQP

-553 QLAGIEDIPVIV
+553 QLAGIENIPVIV

-621 GIKRINA
+621 GIKRMNA

-655 LQDMVDKGKIPVNT
+655 LQNMVDEGKIPVNT

-686 AIQKEAKV
+686 AIQKESKV

-727 ETPPLKV
+727 EMPPLKV

-778 AGKTVKKA
+778 AGKSVKKA
-786 ETPVR
+786 EAPVR

>member
-1 MNGIQEVSG
+1 MTFPMADPKKN
-10 SIPLISTNHHKRMQK
+10 PLIGAFRAP
-25 TVETTRF
+25 VP
-32 QRFFCLL
+32 
-39 EKSFLGR
+39 G
-46 FCPLEFYS
+46 
-54 KIQGLRGQKNEENQN
+54 
-69 ESGRHDGRNLQGLSH
+69 
-84 FPENQRRGR
+84 
-93 KDFADLFFPPARR
+93 APPGTPA
-106 IKAYGHSEGYCR
+106 
-118 PEQAGLGKH
+118 P
-127 DSKHEGGRPF
+127 P
-137 LEHHKQLHPDE
+137 E
-148 AGKPPAAGAATPIDE
+148 AGKPPAAGAAKPIDE

-171 TPASTT
+171 A
-177 PKPADGK
+177 
-184 KEPEAPKAP
+184 
-193 VDPLAKPTNE
+193 
-203 KKGQEAP
+203 
-210 KTPAGTTPKPTDGK
+210 PAGTTPKPTDGK
-224 KEPEAPKTPVD
+224 KGPEAPK
-235 PFAKPTNEK
+235 A
-244 KEPEAPKT
+244 
-252 PADTPAKP
+252 PADTSAKP

-272 PADPLAKPTNEK
+272 PADPLTKPTNEKKGPEAPKAPADTPAKPTNEK
-284 KGQEAPKAP
+284 KGQEEPKAP
-293 ADTSAKPADE
+293 TDAS
-303 KKGQEA
+303 
-309 PKAPAD
+309 
-315 TPAKPADGKKSPV
+315 AKPADGKKSPV

-341 PRSPNL
+341 PRSPDL

-423 EISLAQASEYRKGH
+423 EMSLAQASEYRKGH

-477 LKIPLTREGQP
+477 LKIPLTKEGQP

-553 QLAGIEDIPVIV
+553 QLAGIENIPVIV

-621 GIKRINA
+621 GIKRMNA
-628 DEELAQQMGESPATI
+628 DEELAQQVGESPATI

-655 LQDMVDKGKIPVNT
+655 LQDLVDKGKIPVNT

-686 AIQKEAKV
+686 AIQKEDKV

-713 TEKIVQ
+713 TEKIEQ

-766 QTVMERQKAKAA
+766 QTVMERQKAKTAA
-778 AGKTVKKA
+778 AKKA
-786 ETPVR
+786 DTPVR

>member
-1 MNGIQEVSG
+1 ME
-10 SIPLISTNHHKRMQK
+10 
-25 TVETTRF
+25 
-32 QRFFCLL
+32 
-39 EKSFLGR
+39 
-46 FCPLEFYS
+46 
-54 KIQGLRGQKNEENQN
+54 
-69 ESGRHDGRNLQGLSH
+69 
-84 FPENQRRGR
+84 RRG
-93 KDFADLFFPPARR
+93 P
-106 IKAYGHSEGYCR
+106 
-118 PEQAGLGKH
+118 
-127 DSKHEGGRPF
+127 
-137 LEHHKQLHPDE
+137 
-148 AGKPPAAGAATPIDE
+148 
-163 KKGQEAPK
+163 EAPK
-171 TPASTT
+171 ASADTSA
-177 PKPADGK
+177 KPADGK

-193 VDPLAKPTNE
+193 AAPLTKPTNE

-210 KTPAGTTPKPTDGK
+210 KVPADTSAKPADGKKEPEAPKAPAGTTPKPTDGK
-224 KEPEAPKTPVD
+224 KGPEAPK
-235 PFAKPTNEK
+235 A
-244 KEPEAPKT
+244 
-252 PADTPAKP
+252 PADTSAKP

-272 PADPLAKPTNEK
+272 PADPLTKPTNEKKGPEAPKAPADTPAKPTNEK
-284 KGQEAPKAP
+284 KGQEEPKAP
-293 ADTSAKPADE
+293 TDAS
-303 KKGQEA
+303 
-309 PKAPAD
+309 
-315 TPAKPADGKKSPV
+315 AKPADGKKSPV

-341 PRSPNL
+341 PRSPDL

-423 EISLAQASEYRKGH
+423 EMSLAQASEYRKGH

-477 LKIPLTREGQP
+477 LKIPLTKEGQP

-553 QLAGIEDIPVIV
+553 QLAGIENIPVIV

-621 GIKRINA
+621 GIKRMNA
-628 DEELAQQMGESPATI
+628 DEELAQQVGESPATI

-655 LQDMVDKGKIPVNT
+655 LQDLVDKGKIPVNT

-686 AIQKEAKV
+686 AIQKEDKV

-713 TEKIVQ
+713 TEKIEQ

-766 QTVMERQKAKAA
+766 QTVMERQKAKTAA
-778 AGKTVKKA
+778 AKKA
-786 ETPVR
+786 DTPVR

>member
-1 MNGIQEVSG
+1 MADPKKN
-10 SIPLISTNHHKRMQK
+10 PLIGAFRAP
-25 TVETTRF
+25 VP
-32 QRFFCLL
+32 
-39 EKSFLGR
+39 G
-46 FCPLEFYS
+46 
-54 KIQGLRGQKNEENQN
+54 
-69 ESGRHDGRNLQGLSH
+69 
-84 FPENQRRGR
+84 
-93 KDFADLFFPPARR
+93 APPDTPA
-106 IKAYGHSEGYCR
+106 
-118 PEQAGLGKH
+118 P
-127 DSKHEGGRPF
+127 P
-137 LEHHKQLHPDE
+137 E

-210 KTPAGTTPKPTDGK
+210 KTPAGTIPKPTDGK

-244 KEPEAPKT
+244 KEPEAPKP
-252 PADTPAKP
+252 PADPPAKP

-612 EEIAQDEAL
+612 EEIAQDEAM
-621 GIKRINA
+621 GIKRMSA
-628 DEELAQQMGESPATI
+628 DEELAQQVGESPATI

-655 LQDMVDKGKIPVNT
+655 LQDLVDKGKIPVNT

-686 AIQKEAKV
+686 AIQKEDKV

-713 TEKIVQ
+713 TEKIEQ

-778 AGKTVKKA
+778 AGKNVKKA

>member
-1 MNGIQEVSG
+1 MADPKKN
-10 SIPLISTNHHKRMQK
+10 PLIGAFRAP
-25 TVETTRF
+25 VP
-32 QRFFCLL
+32 
-39 EKSFLGR
+39 G
-46 FCPLEFYS
+46 
-54 KIQGLRGQKNEENQN
+54 
-69 ESGRHDGRNLQGLSH
+69 
-84 FPENQRRGR
+84 
-93 KDFADLFFPPARR
+93 APPDTPA
-106 IKAYGHSEGYCR
+106 
-118 PEQAGLGKH
+118 P
-127 DSKHEGGRPF
+127 P
-137 LEHHKQLHPDE
+137 E
-148 AGKPPAAGAATPIDE
+148 AGKPPAAGAAKPIDE

-171 TPASTT
+171 APAGTT

-193 VDPLAKPTNE
+193 ADTSAKPADGKKGQEPPKAPADTPAKPTNE
-203 KKGQEAP
+203 KKGQE
-210 KTPAGTTPKPTDGK
+210 
-224 KEPEAPKTPVD
+224 E
-235 PFAKPTNEK
+235 
-244 KEPEAPKT
+244 
-252 PADTPAKP
+252 
-260 ADGKKEPEAPKA
+260 PKA
-272 PADPLAKPTNEK
+272 PT
-284 KGQEAPKAP
+284 
-293 ADTSAKPADE
+293 DTS
-303 KKGQEA
+303 
-309 PKAPAD
+309 
-315 TPAKPADGKKSPV
+315 AKPADGKKSPV

-341 PRSPNL
+341 PRSPDL

-423 EISLAQASEYRKGH
+423 EMSLAQASEYRKGH

-477 LKIPLTREGQP
+477 LKIPLTKEGQP

-553 QLAGIEDIPVIV
+553 QLAGIENIPVIV

-621 GIKRINA
+621 GIKRMNA

-655 LQDMVDKGKIPVNT
+655 LQDLVDEGKIPVNT

-727 ETPPLKV
+727 EMPPLKV

-786 ETPVR
+786 ETPTR

>member
-1 MNGIQEVSG
+1 MADPKKN
-10 SIPLISTNHHKRMQK
+10 PLIGAFRAP
-25 TVETTRF
+25 VP
-32 QRFFCLL
+32 
-39 EKSFLGR
+39 G
-46 FCPLEFYS
+46 
-54 KIQGLRGQKNEENQN
+54 
-69 ESGRHDGRNLQGLSH
+69 
-84 FPENQRRGR
+84 
-93 KDFADLFFPPARR
+93 APPDTPA
-106 IKAYGHSEGYCR
+106 
-118 PEQAGLGKH
+118 P
-127 DSKHEGGRPF
+127 P
-137 LEHHKQLHPDE
+137 E
-148 AGKPPAAGAATPIDE
+148 AGKPPAAGAAKPIDE

-171 TPASTT
+171 APAGTT

-193 VDPLAKPTNE
+193 
-203 KKGQEAP
+203 
-210 KTPAGTTPKPTDGK
+210 
-224 KEPEAPKTPVD
+224 
-235 PFAKPTNEK
+235 
-244 KEPEAPKT
+244 
-252 PADTPAKP
+252 ADTSAKP

-272 PADPLAKPTNEK
+272 PAGTTPKPTDGK
-284 KGQEAPKAP
+284 KGPEAPKAP
-293 ADTSAKPADE
+293 ADTSAKPADG

-315 TPAKPADGKKSPV
+315 TPAKPTNEKKGQEEPKAPTDTSAKPADGKKSPV

-341 PRSPNL
+341 PRSPDL

-423 EISLAQASEYRKGH
+423 EMSLAQASEYRKGH

-477 LKIPLTREGQP
+477 LKIPLTKEGQP

-553 QLAGIEDIPVIV
+553 QLAGIENIPVIV

-621 GIKRINA
+621 GIKRMNA

-655 LQDMVDKGKIPVNT
+655 LQDLVDKGKIPVNT

-686 AIQKEAKV
+686 AIQKEDKV

-713 TEKIVQ
+713 TEKIEQ

-766 QTVMERQKAKAA
+766 QTVMERQKAKTAA
-778 AGKTVKKA
+778 AKKA
-786 ETPVR
+786 DTPVR

>member
-1 MNGIQEVSG
+1 MADPKKN
-10 SIPLISTNHHKRMQK
+10 PLIGAFRAP
-25 TVETTRF
+25 VP
-32 QRFFCLL
+32 
-39 EKSFLGR
+39 G
-46 FCPLEFYS
+46 
-54 KIQGLRGQKNEENQN
+54 
-69 ESGRHDGRNLQGLSH
+69 
-84 FPENQRRGR
+84 
-93 KDFADLFFPPARR
+93 APPDTPA
-106 IKAYGHSEGYCR
+106 
-118 PEQAGLGKH
+118 P
-127 DSKHEGGRPF
+127 P
-137 LEHHKQLHPDE
+137 E
-148 AGKPPAAGAATPIDE
+148 AGKPPAAGAAKPIDE

-171 TPASTT
+171 APVSTT

-193 VDPLAKPTNE
+193 
-203 KKGQEAP
+203 
-210 KTPAGTTPKPTDGK
+210 
-224 KEPEAPKTPVD
+224 
-235 PFAKPTNEK
+235 
-244 KEPEAPKT
+244 
-252 PADTPAKP
+252 ADTSAKP

-272 PADPLAKPTNEK
+272 PAGTTPKPTDGK
-284 KGQEAPKAP
+284 KGPEAPKAP
-293 ADTSAKPADE
+293 ADTSAKPADG

-315 TPAKPADGKKSPV
+315 TPAKPTNEKKGQEEPKAPTDTSAKPADGKKSPV

-341 PRSPNL
+341 PRSPDL

-423 EISLAQASEYRKGH
+423 EMTLTQANEYRKGH

-477 LKIPLTREGQP
+477 LKIPLTKEGQP

-553 QLAGIEDIPVIV
+553 QLAGIENIPVIV

-621 GIKRINA
+621 GIKRMNA

-655 LQDMVDKGKIPVNT
+655 LQDLVDEGKIPVNT

-727 ETPPLKV
+727 EMPPLKV

-786 ETPVR
+786 ETPTR

>member
-1 MNGIQEVSG
+1 MADPKKN
-10 SIPLISTNHHKRMQK
+10 PLIGAFRAP
-25 TVETTRF
+25 VP
-32 QRFFCLL
+32 
-39 EKSFLGR
+39 G
-46 FCPLEFYS
+46 
-54 KIQGLRGQKNEENQN
+54 
-69 ESGRHDGRNLQGLSH
+69 
-84 FPENQRRGR
+84 
-93 KDFADLFFPPARR
+93 APPDTPA
-106 IKAYGHSEGYCR
+106 
-118 PEQAGLGKH
+118 P
-127 DSKHEGGRPF
+127 P
-137 LEHHKQLHPDE
+137 E
-148 AGKPPAAGAATPIDE
+148 AGKPPAAGAAKPIDE

-171 TPASTT
+171 APVSTT

-193 VDPLAKPTNE
+193 V
-203 KKGQEAP
+203 
-210 KTPAGTTPKPTDGK
+210 
-224 KEPEAPKTPVD
+224 
-235 PFAKPTNEK
+235 
-244 KEPEAPKT
+244 
-252 PADTPAKP
+252 
-260 ADGKKEPEAPKA
+260 
-272 PADPLAKPTNEK
+272 DPLAKPTNEK

-315 TPAKPADGKKSPV
+315 TPAKPTNEKKGQEEPKAPTDTSAKPADGKKSPV

-341 PRSPNL
+341 PRSPDL

-477 LKIPLTREGQP
+477 LKIPLTKEGQP

-553 QLAGIEDIPVIV
+553 QLAGIENIPVIV

-621 GIKRINA
+621 GIKRMNA

-655 LQDMVDKGKIPVNT
+655 LQDLVDEGKIPVNT

-727 ETPPLKV
+727 EMPPLKV

-786 ETPVR
+786 ETPTR

>member
-1 MNGIQEVSG
+1 MADPKKN
-10 SIPLISTNHHKRMQK
+10 PLIGAFRAP
-25 TVETTRF
+25 VP
-32 QRFFCLL
+32 
-39 EKSFLGR
+39 G
-46 FCPLEFYS
+46 
-54 KIQGLRGQKNEENQN
+54 
-69 ESGRHDGRNLQGLSH
+69 
-84 FPENQRRGR
+84 
-93 KDFADLFFPPARR
+93 APPDTPA
-106 IKAYGHSEGYCR
+106 
-118 PEQAGLGKH
+118 P
-127 DSKHEGGRPF
+127 P
-137 LEHHKQLHPDE
+137 E
-148 AGKPPAAGAATPIDE
+148 AGKPPAAGAAKPIDE

-171 TPASTT
+171 A
-177 PKPADGK
+177 
-184 KEPEAPKAP
+184 
-193 VDPLAKPTNE
+193 
-203 KKGQEAP
+203 
-210 KTPAGTTPKPTDGK
+210 PAGTTPKPTDGK
-224 KEPEAPKTPVD
+224 KGP
-235 PFAKPTNEK
+235 
-244 KEPEAPKT
+244 
-252 PADTPAKP
+252 
-260 ADGKKEPEAPKA
+260 
-272 PADPLAKPTNEK
+272 
-284 KGQEAPKAP
+284 EAPKAP
-293 ADTSAKPADE
+293 ADTSAKPADG

-315 TPAKPADGKKSPV
+315 TPAKPTNEKKGQEEPKAPTDTSAKPADGKKSPV

-341 PRSPNL
+341 PRSPDL

-423 EISLAQASEYRKGH
+423 EMSLAQASEYRKGH

-477 LKIPLTREGQP
+477 LKIPLTKEGQP

-553 QLAGIEDIPVIV
+553 QLAGIENIPVIV

-612 EEIAQDEAL
+612 EEITQDEAL
-621 GIKRINA
+621 GIKRMNA

-655 LQDMVDKGKIPVNT
+655 LQDLVDEGKIPVNT

-719 AVAPTKRE
+719 AVAPSKRE
-727 ETPPLKV
+727 EMPPLKV

-786 ETPVR
+786 ETPTR

>member
-1 MNGIQEVSG
+1 MADPKKN
-10 SIPLISTNHHKRMQK
+10 PLIGAFRAP
-25 TVETTRF
+25 VP
-32 QRFFCLL
+32 
-39 EKSFLGR
+39 G
-46 FCPLEFYS
+46 
-54 KIQGLRGQKNEENQN
+54 
-69 ESGRHDGRNLQGLSH
+69 
-84 FPENQRRGR
+84 
-93 KDFADLFFPPARR
+93 APPDTPA
-106 IKAYGHSEGYCR
+106 
-118 PEQAGLGKH
+118 P
-127 DSKHEGGRPF
+127 P
-137 LEHHKQLHPDE
+137 E
-148 AGKPPAAGAATPIDE
+148 AGKPPAAGAAKPIDE

-171 TPASTT
+171 A
-177 PKPADGK
+177 
-184 KEPEAPKAP
+184 
-193 VDPLAKPTNE
+193 
-203 KKGQEAP
+203 
-210 KTPAGTTPKPTDGK
+210 PAGTTPKPTDGK
-224 KEPEAPKTPVD
+224 KGP
-235 PFAKPTNEK
+235 
-244 KEPEAPKT
+244 
-252 PADTPAKP
+252 
-260 ADGKKEPEAPKA
+260 
-272 PADPLAKPTNEK
+272 
-284 KGQEAPKAP
+284 EAPKAP
-293 ADTSAKPADE
+293 ADTSAKPADG

-315 TPAKPADGKKSPV
+315 TPAKPTNEKKGQEEPKAPTDTSAKPADGKKSPV

-341 PRSPNL
+341 PRSPDL

-423 EISLAQASEYRKGH
+423 EMSLAQASEYRKGH

-477 LKIPLTREGQP
+477 LKIPLTKEGQP

-553 QLAGIEDIPVIV
+553 QLAGIENIPVIV

-612 EEIAQDEAL
+612 EEIAQDEAM
-621 GIKRINA
+621 GIKRMNA

-655 LQDMVDKGKIPVNT
+655 LQDLVDEGKIPVNT

-727 ETPPLKV
+727 EMPPLKV

-786 ETPVR
+786 ETPTR

>member
-1 MNGIQEVSG
+1 MADPKKN
-10 SIPLISTNHHKRMQK
+10 PLIGAFRAP
-25 TVETTRF
+25 VP
-32 QRFFCLL
+32 
-39 EKSFLGR
+39 G
-46 FCPLEFYS
+46 
-54 KIQGLRGQKNEENQN
+54 
-69 ESGRHDGRNLQGLSH
+69 
-84 FPENQRRGR
+84 
-93 KDFADLFFPPARR
+93 APPDTPA
-106 IKAYGHSEGYCR
+106 
-118 PEQAGLGKH
+118 P
-127 DSKHEGGRPF
+127 P
-137 LEHHKQLHPDE
+137 E
-148 AGKPPAAGAATPIDE
+148 AGKPPAAGAAKPIDE

-171 TPASTT
+171 APAGTT

-193 VDPLAKPTNE
+193 
-203 KKGQEAP
+203 
-210 KTPAGTTPKPTDGK
+210 
-224 KEPEAPKTPVD
+224 
-235 PFAKPTNEK
+235 
-244 KEPEAPKT
+244 
-252 PADTPAKP
+252 ADTSAKP

-272 PADPLAKPTNEK
+272 PADPLTKPTNEK
-284 KGQEAPKAP
+284 KGPEAPKAP
-293 ADTSAKPADE
+293 TDTS
-303 KKGQEA
+303 
-309 PKAPAD
+309 
-315 TPAKPADGKKSPV
+315 AKPADGKKSPV

-341 PRSPNL
+341 PRSPDL

-423 EISLAQASEYRKGH
+423 EMSLAQASEYRKGH

-477 LKIPLTREGQP
+477 LKIPLTKEGQP

-553 QLAGIEDIPVIV
+553 QLAGIENIPVIV

-621 GIKRINA
+621 GIKRMNA

-655 LQDMVDKGKIPVNT
+655 LQDLVDEGKIPVNT

-727 ETPPLKV
+727 EMPPLKV

-786 ETPVR
+786 ETPTR

>member
-1 MNGIQEVSG
+1 MADPKKN
-10 SIPLISTNHHKRMQK
+10 PLIGAFRAP
-25 TVETTRF
+25 VP
-32 QRFFCLL
+32 
-39 EKSFLGR
+39 G
-46 FCPLEFYS
+46 
-54 KIQGLRGQKNEENQN
+54 
-69 ESGRHDGRNLQGLSH
+69 
-84 FPENQRRGR
+84 
-93 KDFADLFFPPARR
+93 APPDTPA
-106 IKAYGHSEGYCR
+106 
-118 PEQAGLGKH
+118 P
-127 DSKHEGGRPF
+127 P
-137 LEHHKQLHPDE
+137 E
-148 AGKPPAAGAATPIDE
+148 AGKPPAAGAAKPIDE

-171 TPASTT
+171 APAGTT

-193 VDPLAKPTNE
+193 ADTSAKPADG
-203 KKGQEAP
+203 KKEPEAP
-210 KTPAGTTPKPTDGK
+210 KAPAGTTPKPTDGK
-224 KEPEAPKTPVD
+224 KGPEAPK
-235 PFAKPTNEK
+235 A
-244 KEPEAPKT
+244 
-252 PADTPAKP
+252 PADTSAKP

-272 PADPLAKPTNEK
+272 PADPLTKPTNEK
-284 KGQEAPKAP
+284 KGPEAPKAP
-293 ADTSAKPADE
+293 ADTSAKPADG

-315 TPAKPADGKKSPV
+315 TPAKPTNEKKGQEEPKAPTDTSAKPADGKKSPV

-341 PRSPNL
+341 PRSPDL

-423 EISLAQASEYRKGH
+423 EMSLAQASEYRKGH

-477 LKIPLTREGQP
+477 LKIPLTKEGQP

-553 QLAGIEDIPVIV
+553 QLAGIENIPVIV

-621 GIKRINA
+621 GIKRMNA
-628 DEELAQQMGESPATI
+628 DEELARQVGESPATI

-655 LQDMVDKGKIPVNT
+655 LQDLVDEGKIPVNT

-727 ETPPLKV
+727 EMPPLKV

-786 ETPVR
+786 ETPTR

>member
-1 MNGIQEVSG
+1 MADPKKN
-10 SIPLISTNHHKRMQK
+10 PLIGAFRTPVPG
-25 TVETTRF
+25 T
-32 QRFFCLL
+32 
-39 EKSFLGR
+39 
-46 FCPLEFYS
+46 PP
-54 KIQGLRGQKNEENQN
+54 
-69 ESGRHDGRNLQGLSH
+69 SH
-84 FPENQRRGR
+84 P
-93 KDFADLFFPPARR
+93 APPADQPPESPKVPVDTPTKPAEGKKEPEAS
-106 IKAYGHSEGYCR
+106 KAPVDAPAKSVDGKKV
-118 PEQAGLGKH
+118 PE
-127 DSKHEGGRPF
+127 
-137 LEHHKQLHPDE
+137 
-148 AGKPPAAGAATPIDE
+148 PP
-163 KKGQEAPK
+163 KAPVD
-171 TPASTT
+171 TPAKSVVGKKVPEPSKVPADTT

-184 KEPEAPKAP
+184 KEPEAPKTP
-193 VDPLAKPTNE
+193 VDTPVKPANE
-203 KKGQEAP
+203 KKGQE
-210 KTPAGTTPKPTDGK
+210 TPK
-224 KEPEAPKTPVD
+224 A
-235 PFAKPTNEK
+235 
-244 KEPEAPKT
+244 

-260 ADGKKEPEAPKA
+260 
-272 PADPLAKPTNEK
+272 TSEK
-284 KGQEAPKAP
+284 KGQEKPKAP
-293 ADTSAKPADE
+293 VDTS
-303 KKGQEA
+303 
-309 PKAPAD
+309 
-315 TPAKPADGKKSPV
+315 AKPADGKKSPV

-341 PRSPNL
+341 ASKVTADTPANPKEQESRSPDL

-382 LQKPVI
+382 LKKPVI
-388 LRKSEKEDEFQL
+388 LRQSEKEGEFQL

-412 AGMLEVRADVY
+412 AKILEVRADVY
-423 EISLAQASEYRKGH
+423 EMTLAQANEYRRGH

-449 VPYPPEEPAKADKA
+449 VPYPPEEPAKAANA
-463 PEAPAVGDEELPEN
+463 PEPPAGKELEDEELPKD
-477 LKIPLTREGQP
+477 LKIPLTKEGQP

-612 EEIAQDEAL
+612 EEIAQDEAM
-621 GIKRINA
+621 GIKRMNA
-628 DEELAQQMGESPATI
+628 DEELAQQVGESPATI

-655 LQDMVDKGKIPVNT
+655 LQDMVDEGKIPVNT
-669 GADIAQMKPKEQ
+669 GADIAQMKPAEQ

-703 KKESQAGSLT
+703 KAESKAGKLT
-713 TEKIVQ
+713 TEKIEQ

-727 ETPPLKV
+727 EMPPLKV

-766 QTVMERQKAKAA
+766 QIALERQKAKAA
-778 AGKTVKKA
+778 AAKKA
-786 ETPVR
+786 DTPTR

>member
-1 MNGIQEVSG
+1 MADPKKN
-10 SIPLISTNHHKRMQK
+10 PLIGAFRAP
-25 TVETTRF
+25 VP
-32 QRFFCLL
+32 
-39 EKSFLGR
+39 G
-46 FCPLEFYS
+46 
-54 KIQGLRGQKNEENQN
+54 
-69 ESGRHDGRNLQGLSH
+69 
-84 FPENQRRGR
+84 
-93 KDFADLFFPPARR
+93 APPDTPA
-106 IKAYGHSEGYCR
+106 
-118 PEQAGLGKH
+118 P
-127 DSKHEGGRPF
+127 P
-137 LEHHKQLHPDE
+137 E
-148 AGKPPAAGAATPIDE
+148 AGKPPAAGAAKPIDE

-171 TPASTT
+171 A
-177 PKPADGK
+177 
-184 KEPEAPKAP
+184 
-193 VDPLAKPTNE
+193 
-203 KKGQEAP
+203 
-210 KTPAGTTPKPTDGK
+210 PAGTTPKPTDGK
-224 KEPEAPKTPVD
+224 KGP
-235 PFAKPTNEK
+235 
-244 KEPEAPKT
+244 
-252 PADTPAKP
+252 
-260 ADGKKEPEAPKA
+260 
-272 PADPLAKPTNEK
+272 
-284 KGQEAPKAP
+284 EAPKAP
-293 ADTSAKPADE
+293 ADTSAKPADG

-315 TPAKPADGKKSPV
+315 TPAKPTNEKKGQEEPKAPTDTSAKPADGKKSPV

-341 PRSPNL
+341 PRSPDL

-423 EISLAQASEYRKGH
+423 EMSLAQASEYRKGH

-477 LKIPLTREGQP
+477 LKIPLTKEGQP

-553 QLAGIEDIPVIV
+553 QLAGIENIPVIV

-621 GIKRINA
+621 GIKRMNA

-655 LQDMVDKGKIPVNT
+655 LQDLVDKGKIPVNT

-686 AIQKEAKV
+686 AIQKEDKV

-713 TEKIVQ
+713 TEKIEQ

-786 ETPVR
+786 ETPTR

>member
-1 MNGIQEVSG
+1 MADPKKN
-10 SIPLISTNHHKRMQK
+10 PLIGAFRAP
-25 TVETTRF
+25 VP
-32 QRFFCLL
+32 
-39 EKSFLGR
+39 G
-46 FCPLEFYS
+46 
-54 KIQGLRGQKNEENQN
+54 
-69 ESGRHDGRNLQGLSH
+69 
-84 FPENQRRGR
+84 
-93 KDFADLFFPPARR
+93 APPDTPA
-106 IKAYGHSEGYCR
+106 
-118 PEQAGLGKH
+118 P
-127 DSKHEGGRPF
+127 P
-137 LEHHKQLHPDE
+137 E
-148 AGKPPAAGAATPIDE
+148 AGKPPAAGAAKPIDE

-171 TPASTT
+171 APAGTT

-193 VDPLAKPTNE
+193 
-203 KKGQEAP
+203 
-210 KTPAGTTPKPTDGK
+210 
-224 KEPEAPKTPVD
+224 
-235 PFAKPTNEK
+235 
-244 KEPEAPKT
+244 
-252 PADTPAKP
+252 
-260 ADGKKEPEAPKA
+260 
-272 PADPLAKPTNEK
+272 
-284 KGQEAPKAP
+284 
-293 ADTSAKPADE
+293 ADTSAKPADG

-315 TPAKPADGKKSPV
+315 TPAKPTNEKKGQEEPKAPTDTSAKPADGKKSPV

-341 PRSPNL
+341 PRSPDL

-423 EISLAQASEYRKGH
+423 EMSLAQASEYRKGH

-477 LKIPLTREGQP
+477 LKIPLTKEGQP

-553 QLAGIEDIPVIV
+553 QLAGIENIPVIV

-621 GIKRINA
+621 GIKRMNA

-655 LQDMVDKGKIPVNT
+655 LQDLVDEGKIPVNT

-727 ETPPLKV
+727 EMPPLKV

-766 QTVMERQKAKAA
+766 QTVMERQKAKTAA
-778 AGKTVKKA
+778 AKKA
-786 ETPVR
+786 DTPVR

>member
-1 MNGIQEVSG
+1 MADPKKN
-10 SIPLISTNHHKRMQK
+10 PLIGAFRAP
-25 TVETTRF
+25 VP
-32 QRFFCLL
+32 
-39 EKSFLGR
+39 G
-46 FCPLEFYS
+46 
-54 KIQGLRGQKNEENQN
+54 
-69 ESGRHDGRNLQGLSH
+69 
-84 FPENQRRGR
+84 
-93 KDFADLFFPPARR
+93 APPGTPA
-106 IKAYGHSEGYCR
+106 
-118 PEQAGLGKH
+118 P
-127 DSKHEGGRPF
+127 P
-137 LEHHKQLHPDE
+137 E
-148 AGKPPAAGAATPIDE
+148 AGKPPAAGAAKPIDE

-171 TPASTT
+171 APAGTT

-193 VDPLAKPTNE
+193 
-203 KKGQEAP
+203 
-210 KTPAGTTPKPTDGK
+210 
-224 KEPEAPKTPVD
+224 
-235 PFAKPTNEK
+235 
-244 KEPEAPKT
+244 
-252 PADTPAKP
+252 ADTSAKP

-272 PADPLAKPTNEK
+272 PADPLTKPTNEK
-284 KGQEAPKAP
+284 KGPEAPKAP
-293 ADTSAKPADE
+293 ADTSAKPADG

-309 PKAPAD
+309 PKAPAETPAKPTNEKKGQEEPKAPTD
-315 TPAKPADGKKSPV
+315 TSAKPADGKKSPV

-341 PRSPNL
+341 PRSPDL

-423 EISLAQASEYRKGH
+423 EMSLAQASEYRKGH

-477 LKIPLTREGQP
+477 LKIPLTKEGQP

-553 QLAGIEDIPVIV
+553 QLAGIENIPVIV

-621 GIKRINA
+621 GIKRMNA

-655 LQDMVDKGKIPVNT
+655 LQDLVDKGKIPVNT

-686 AIQKEAKV
+686 AIQKEDKV

-727 ETPPLKV
+727 EMPPLKV

-766 QTVMERQKAKAA
+766 QTVMERQKAKTAA
-778 AGKTVKKA
+778 AKKA
-786 ETPVR
+786 DTPVR

>member
-1 MNGIQEVSG
+1 MADPKKN
-10 SIPLISTNHHKRMQK
+10 PLIGAFRAP
-25 TVETTRF
+25 VP
-32 QRFFCLL
+32 
-39 EKSFLGR
+39 G
-46 FCPLEFYS
+46 
-54 KIQGLRGQKNEENQN
+54 
-69 ESGRHDGRNLQGLSH
+69 
-84 FPENQRRGR
+84 
-93 KDFADLFFPPARR
+93 APPGTPA
-106 IKAYGHSEGYCR
+106 
-118 PEQAGLGKH
+118 P
-127 DSKHEGGRPF
+127 P
-137 LEHHKQLHPDE
+137 E
-148 AGKPPAAGAATPIDE
+148 AGKPPAAGAAKPIDE

-171 TPASTT
+171 A
-177 PKPADGK
+177 
-184 KEPEAPKAP
+184 
-193 VDPLAKPTNE
+193 
-203 KKGQEAP
+203 
-210 KTPAGTTPKPTDGK
+210 PAGTTPKPTDGK
-224 KEPEAPKTPVD
+224 K
-235 PFAKPTNEK
+235 
-244 KEPEAPKT
+244 
-252 PADTPAKP
+252 
-260 ADGKKEPEAPKA
+260 GPEAPKA
-272 PADPLAKPTNEK
+272 PADTPAKPTNEK
-284 KGQEAPKAP
+284 KGQEEPKAP
-293 ADTSAKPADE
+293 TDAS
-303 KKGQEA
+303 
-309 PKAPAD
+309 
-315 TPAKPADGKKSPV
+315 AKPADGKKSPV

-341 PRSPNL
+341 PRSPDL

-423 EISLAQASEYRKGH
+423 EMSLAQASEYRKGH

-477 LKIPLTREGQP
+477 LKIPLTKEGQP

-553 QLAGIEDIPVIV
+553 QLAGIENIPVIV

-621 GIKRINA
+621 GIKRMNA
-628 DEELAQQMGESPATI
+628 DEELAQQVGESPATI

-655 LQDMVDKGKIPVNT
+655 LQDLVDEGKIPVNT

-727 ETPPLKV
+727 EMPPLKV

-766 QTVMERQKAKAA
+766 QTVMERQKAKTAA
-778 AGKTVKKA
+778 AKKA
-786 ETPVR
+786 DTPVR

>member
-1 MNGIQEVSG
+1 MADPKKN
-10 SIPLISTNHHKRMQK
+10 PLIGAFRAP
-25 TVETTRF
+25 VP
-32 QRFFCLL
+32 
-39 EKSFLGR
+39 G
-46 FCPLEFYS
+46 
-54 KIQGLRGQKNEENQN
+54 
-69 ESGRHDGRNLQGLSH
+69 
-84 FPENQRRGR
+84 
-93 KDFADLFFPPARR
+93 APPDIPA
-106 IKAYGHSEGYCR
+106 
-118 PEQAGLGKH
+118 P
-127 DSKHEGGRPF
+127 P
-137 LEHHKQLHPDE
+137 E
-148 AGKPPAAGAATPIDE
+148 AGKPPAAGAAKPID
-163 KKGQEAPK
+163 
-171 TPASTT
+171 
-177 PKPADGK
+177 
-184 KEPEAPKAP
+184 
-193 VDPLAKPTNE
+193 E

-235 PFAKPTNEK
+235 PFAKP
-244 KEPEAPKT
+244 A
-252 PADTPAKP
+252 
-260 ADGKKEPEAPKA
+260 
-272 PADPLAKPTNEK
+272 NEK

-293 ADTSAKPADE
+293 ADTSAKPADGKKEPEALKAPADPLTKPANE

-315 TPAKPADGKKSPV
+315 TPAKPTNEKKGQEEPKAPTDTSAKPAEGKKSPV
-328 SDPSKPKDEKEQE
+328 SDPGKPKDGKKQEASKAPADTSAKPKEQE
-341 PRSPNL
+341 PQSPDL

-363 KDEPRKDYSGL
+363 KDEPRKDYNGL

-423 EISLAQASEYRKGH
+423 EMSLAQASEYRKGH

-449 VPYPPEEPAKADKA
+449 VPYPPEEPAKADKT
-463 PEAPAVGDEELPEN
+463 PEPPAGKEPEDEELPKD
-477 LKIPLTREGQP
+477 LKIPLTKEGQP

-553 QLAGIEDIPVIV
+553 QLAGIENIPVIV

-621 GIKRINA
+621 GIKRMNA

-655 LQDMVDKGKIPVNT
+655 LQNMVDEGKIPVNT

-727 ETPPLKV
+727 EMPPLKV

-778 AGKTVKKA
+778 AGKSVKKA
-786 ETPVR
+786 EAPVR

>member
-1 MNGIQEVSG
+1 MADPKKN
-10 SIPLISTNHHKRMQK
+10 PLIGAFRAP
-25 TVETTRF
+25 VP
-32 QRFFCLL
+32 
-39 EKSFLGR
+39 G
-46 FCPLEFYS
+46 
-54 KIQGLRGQKNEENQN
+54 
-69 ESGRHDGRNLQGLSH
+69 
-84 FPENQRRGR
+84 
-93 KDFADLFFPPARR
+93 APPDTPA
-106 IKAYGHSEGYCR
+106 
-118 PEQAGLGKH
+118 P
-127 DSKHEGGRPF
+127 P
-137 LEHHKQLHPDE
+137 E
-148 AGKPPAAGAATPIDE
+148 AGKPPAAGAAKPIDE

-171 TPASTT
+171 A
-177 PKPADGK
+177 
-184 KEPEAPKAP
+184 
-193 VDPLAKPTNE
+193 
-203 KKGQEAP
+203 
-210 KTPAGTTPKPTDGK
+210 PAGTTPKPTDGK
-224 KEPEAPKTPVD
+224 KGPEAPK
-235 PFAKPTNEK
+235 AS
-244 KEPEAPKT
+244 
-252 PADTPAKP
+252 ADTSAKP

-272 PADPLAKPTNEK
+272 PAAPLTKPTNEKKGPEAPKAPADTPAKPTNEK
-284 KGQEAPKAP
+284 KGQEEPKAP
-293 ADTSAKPADE
+293 TDAS
-303 KKGQEA
+303 
-309 PKAPAD
+309 
-315 TPAKPADGKKSPV
+315 AKPADGKKSPV

-341 PRSPNL
+341 PRSPDL

-423 EISLAQASEYRKGH
+423 EMSLAQASEYRKGH

-477 LKIPLTREGQP
+477 LKIPLTKEGQP

-553 QLAGIEDIPVIV
+553 QLAGIENIPVIV

-621 GIKRINA
+621 GIKRMNA

-655 LQDMVDKGKIPVNT
+655 LQDLVDEGKIPVNT

-727 ETPPLKV
+727 EMPPLKV

-766 QTVMERQKAKAA
+766 QTVMERQKAKTAA
-778 AGKTVKKA
+778 AKKA
-786 ETPVR
+786 DTPVR

>member
-1 MNGIQEVSG
+1 MADPKKN
-10 SIPLISTNHHKRMQK
+10 PLIGAFRAP
-25 TVETTRF
+25 VP
-32 QRFFCLL
+32 
-39 EKSFLGR
+39 G
-46 FCPLEFYS
+46 
-54 KIQGLRGQKNEENQN
+54 
-69 ESGRHDGRNLQGLSH
+69 
-84 FPENQRRGR
+84 
-93 KDFADLFFPPARR
+93 APPDTPA
-106 IKAYGHSEGYCR
+106 
-118 PEQAGLGKH
+118 P
-127 DSKHEGGRPF
+127 P
-137 LEHHKQLHPDE
+137 E
-148 AGKPPAAGAATPIDE
+148 AGKPPAAGAAKPIDE

-171 TPASTT
+171 APASTT

-184 KEPEAPKAP
+184 KEPEAPKTPA
-193 VDPLAKPTNE
+193 DTSAKPADG
-203 KKGQEAP
+203 KKEPEAP

-272 PADPLAKPTNEK
+272 PADPLTKPANGK
-284 KGQEAPKAP
+284 KGQEAPKVP
-293 ADTSAKPADE
+293 ADTSAKPADG

-315 TPAKPADGKKSPV
+315 TPAKPTNEKKGQEEPKAPTDTSAKPADGKKSPV

-423 EISLAQASEYRKGH
+423 EMSLAQASEYRKGH

-505 PFAVRDNKDMWDLV
+505 PFAVRDNRDMWDLV

-655 LQDMVDKGKIPVNT
+655 LQNMVDEGKIPVNT